1 MKRIFNVFII
11 VMVMLM
17 LLSGCA
23 GGDII
28 EETTAESVLESIVET
43 TKEDTMKEQTNTN
56 KEPWIMKNVG
66 GVSVREVSI
75 DIAGDGEAIEIVQLS
90 DIHFNAIN
98 DQDRAENHELVIGSY
113 NDEKLWLKDGASL
126 GNLQRCLNYA
136 KNADQIVITGD
147 LISYLSYGNLELVKK
162 YIFDPYPDVMACL
175 GNHDPLRSWKASV
188 DEKATLEERLKILE
202 DNWIHDIYYSSKV
215 IDERV
220 MVIQMDNGLKS
231 EYGVSEAFWDR
242 QIEPLRNDLATAR
255 EKGYTVLL
263 FYHVPI
269 STGNVKYYS
278 TQPIGSRGNVANFYT
293 GNIVSKYSTG
303 ASKTIYDMIV
313 SNGDIIKGA
322 FCGHMHADYYSE
334 ITATGAGGGEY
345 IIPQY
350 ILTALPYDSGHAL
363 KITLK

>member
-1 MKRIFNVFII
+1 MKKILNAFII
-11 VMVMLM
+11 VTAMLM
-17 LLSGCA
+17 LLSGCT
-23 GGDII
+23 GGNII
-28 EETTAESVLESIVET
+28 EETADNSVLQSIADT
-43 TKEDTMKEQTNTN
+43 IKEDTMKEQINTK
-56 KEPWIMKNVG
+56 KEPWIIKNVG

-98 DQDRAENHELVIGSY
+98 DQDREENNELVMGSY

-136 KNADQIVITGD
+136 KDADQIVITGD

-162 YIFDPYPDVMACL
+162 HIFDPYPNIMACL
-175 GNHDPLRSWKASV
+175 GNHDPLRSWKGSV
-188 DEKATLEERLKILE
+188 NEKATLDDRLKILE

-220 MVIQMDNGLKS
+220 MVIQMDNGLKA

-242 QIEPLRNDLATAR
+242 QIEPLKNDLATAR

-263 FYHVPI
+263 FYHIPI
-269 STGNVKYYS
+269 STGNVKYFS
-278 TQPIGSRGNVANFYT
+278 TQPIGNRGSVANFYT
-293 GNIVSKYSTG
+293 GNIVGKYSTG

-313 SNGDIIKGA
+313 SNGDIIKGT
-322 FCGHMHADYYSE
+322 FCGHMHADYYTE
-334 ITATGAGGGEY
+334 ITATGADGGEY